1 MQVLAYYGGKY
12 LCNFAG
18 LHAANLHIFFEY
30 QAFRSKKF
38 FFFSLDVRYWY
49 MGIAVEMGAE
59 ATF

>member
-1 MQVLAYYGGKY
+1 MVVNTCVTSLGYTLQIYIYFLNIKHLG
-12 LCNFAG
+12 
-18 LHAANLHIFFEY
+18 
-30 QAFRSKKF
+30 QKKF